1 MSSDVSSAGDA
12 GPARTQDGL
21 ETGSDQLRRLTG
33 ISRALTYT
41 TSLEQ
46 VTRLTLEEGAELLD
60 ATAAVLM
67 LSDAEGLLHVRAA
80 HGIDDALIARFPAS
94 PAVDDVIGR
103 LQGLLGVSD
112 ERFIAVPLVVGG
124 EVSGLIAVATRG
136 SATAA
141 DEWLLSA
148 LADQA
153 AVAVENAR
161 LGGEVRLE
169 MEERLRASEGAK
181 TAKDRALATLAHDIR
196 TPLGAIQ
203 GYCEILEAGIHGDI
217 NDKQRETL
225 SRVRMSGRHLL
236 SLLDNVMDMARLNA
250 GVVRLS
256 AEPVHLTGVA
266 RDTIQML
273 LPAAEARRQQLEL
286 NDADDVVVIAD
297 PDRLRQVLVNLVG
310 NAVKFTPEGGSISVT
325 ATATTIDGDV
335 HGEIRVTDT
344 GPGIAEA
351 EQDAI
356 FEPYYRSEGT
366 EEAAGVGLGL
376 AISIGMVEQ
385 MGGQLLLESDPG
397 EGSTFIVRLPC
408 DRREARSAG
417 AGQRNPG
424 P

>member
-1 MSSDVSSAGDA
+1 MSSEAGHAGDA
-12 GPARTQDGL
+12 ASARTIE

-46 VTRLTLEEGAELLD
+46 VTQLTVQEGAELLD

-67 LSDAEGLLHVRAA
+67 LSDADGLLHVRAA

-94 PAVDDVIGR
+94 PVVDDVIGR
-103 LQGLLGVSD
+103 LQGLLGVSGD
-112 ERFIAVPLVVGG
+112 RFIAVPLVVGG
-124 EVSGLIAVATRG
+124 EVRGLVAVATRD
-136 SATAA
+136 SATEG

-181 TAKDRALATLAHDIR
+181 TAKDRALSTLAHDIR

-203 GYCEILEAGIHGDI
+203 GYCEILEAGIYGDI
-217 NDKQRETL
+217 NERQRDTL
-225 SRVRMSGRHLL
+225 GRVRMSGRHLL

-250 GVVRLS
+250 GVVRIS
-256 AEPVHLTGVA
+256 TEPVQITAVA

-273 LPAAEARRQQLEL
+273 TPAAEAKRQSLVLRE
-286 NDADDVVVIAD
+286 AEEVVVVAD

-310 NAVKFTPEGGSISVT
+310 NAVKFTPEEGSITVAALAVT
-325 ATATTIDGDV
+325 VEDV
-335 HGEIRVTDT
+335 AYGEIRVTDT
-344 GPGIAEA
+344 GPGIAQA
-351 EQDAI
+351 EQNAI

-366 EEAAGVGLGL
+366 EHAAGVGLGL

-385 MGGQLLLESDPG
+385 MRGQLLLESEPG
-397 EGSTFIVRLPC
+397 AGSTFIVRLPC
-408 DRREARSAG
+408 TSGEAEPPA
-417 AGQRNPG
+417 
-424 P
+424 